1 LCAGWYSIGRTLSPL
16 LVFATLDD
24 QRKLRNLRRDP
35 RVALALQSD
44 HVNEWGLVAAT
55 PSHSCSIWPTGSP
68 DVCASVRRVTLSR
81 NVLALAVALVVN
93 VLLVILL
100 TPLGFESRPATD
112 LKTVGYIAIGTIFA
126 GLALDL
132 ASIVLLFRRVRLASS
147 LAIVGSILF
156 FFPIFGDR
164 IGSFFSLPVPP
175 VINILEYV
183 LFVVLLV
190 ILFLASK
197 VYRESNP
204 SPS

>member
-1 LCAGWYSIGRTLSPL
+1 MRVHKSLAQPVSSYFGDGGRSRGSHLVL
-16 LVFATLDD
+16 LGGRRPAHEAATL
-24 QRKLRNLRRDP
+24 P
-35 RVALALQSD
+35 RV
-44 HVNEWGLVAAT
+44 G
-55 PSHSCSIWPTGSP
+55 
-68 DVCASVRRVTLSR
+68 LSR
-81 NVLALAVALVVN
+81 NAWALAVALVVN

-100 TPLGFESRPATD
+100 TPLGFETRPATD

-132 ASIVLLFRRVRLASS
+132 ASIVLLFIRVRLASS

-164 IGSFFSLPVPP
+164 IGSFFSLPIPP

-183 LFVVLLV
+183 FVVVLLV
-190 ILFLASK
+190 TLFLASK

-204 SPS
+204 TPK